1 MSFVA
6 VQAVWAVGSNC
17 TEVVSGEV
25 TDVLEH
31 SVVVDGSQTVYGIPT
46 IWVDINEGDYVVINA
61 FVSPEDKL
69 VACYLT
75 INGGEVIELRV
86 RTPK

>member
-6 VQAVWAVGSNC
+6 VQAVWAAGSNC

-25 TDVLEH
+25 TEVLEH
-31 SVVVDGSQTVYGIPT
+31 SVVVDGDYTVYGIST

-61 FVSPEDKL
+61 FVSPEGKL